1 MSKVE
6 KRVRAG
12 IQFLDKQ
19 YGRKWR
25 EKVDLDRLNMVS
37 CFDCLLGQIMENY
50 DSHLKKLGLTSDRA
64 ADLGFDLSTEDIF
77 SMWQDLTQ
85 TWRRVLRKEGK

>member
-37 CFDCLLGQIMENY
+37 
-50 DSHLKKLGLTSDRA
+50 
-64 ADLGFDLSTEDIF
+64 
-77 SMWQDLTQ
+77 
-85 TWRRVLRKEGK
+85 